1 MPLSPT
7 RNRLF
12 VIGFMAMLLGLSV
25 LAAVMITRGWAN
37 QTLQED
43 VSRIE
48 ADHDAAMP
56 RLGGAPGDTTRT
68 GGAPRPRAEVVDVE

>member
-7 RNRLF
+7 RNRVF

-25 LAAVMITRGWAN
+25 LAAVLITRGWAN
-37 QTLQED
+37 GPLQED

-56 RLGGAPGDTTRT
+56 RLDGSDTT
-68 GGAPRPRAEVVDVE
+68 PRPAPPAR